1 MVLIHFET
9 NDSDQASLDDCED
22 QDLFPENYKFMDNDS
37 IQETV
42 HSQLFTGLLTR
53 LAISTSFNLQRSITH

>member
-22 QDLFPENYKFMDNDS
+22 QDLFPEHYKFMDNDS

-53 LAISTSFNLQRSITH
+53 LATSASFKLQRSITH